1 MKISIHQNFTIYALV
16 ISVLQEEVGSVVNE
30 VEASKGHKKH
40 YDQKL
45 KEQENK
51 IKELKNN
58 MEKYQKE
65 IEVIL

>member
-1 MKISIHQNFTIYALV
+1 MV
-16 ISVLQEEVGSVVNE
+16 ISLLQEEVGSVVNE